1 MWTMGSV
8 NTTEQRMSYIL
19 YYELALYT
27 GPISHFQLQY
37 STFIRRGSHCL
48 HSKSYQLFVCIPPT
62 YECLGNPTQIEQWQ
76 VEFWNVSKKDMERK
90 ERRCYPYP
98 PRFTVTVD
106 GMQAKTDANAKFI
119 FKGIMPDIEQEILL
133 RSLSHNGTEI
143 LDNGSKV
150 CIK

>member
-1 MWTMGSV
+1 M
-8 NTTEQRMSYIL
+8 
-19 YYELALYT
+19 
-27 GPISHFQLQY
+27 LQY
-37 STFIRRGSHCL
+37 STFIRRASHCL

-62 YECLGNPTQIEQWQ
+62 YEWLGNPTQIEQQQ
-76 VEFWNVSKKDMERK
+76 VEFWNVGKKDLERK

-106 GMQAKTDANAKFI
+106 GMRAKTDANAKFV

-150 CIK
+150 CIN